1 MATVQPGWQMESQCR
16 CGGKTDCSLILNRL
30 ILKNTRTRFAVRS
43 RAEPINLLPPKRTFD
58 TTSLAGLSVIMKKAS
73 TFRLHQDVQAGL
85 DFISQLQRRPKNK
98 LVNEAVAE
106 YVTRH
111 ALQTEDEL
119 QTILKRVKTYQKS
132 DPDFARAIAAFAEA
146 EATYGKDEDP
156 MEGHLAPPAA
166 SVGPITRQLRNLI
179 NA

>member
-1 MATVQPGWQMESQCR
+1 
-16 CGGKTDCSLILNRL
+16 
-30 ILKNTRTRFAVRS
+30 
-43 RAEPINLLPPKRTFD
+43 
-58 TTSLAGLSVIMKKAS
+58 MKKAS

-85 DFISQLQRRPKNK
+85 DLISQLQHRPKNK

-119 QTILKRVKTYQKS
+119 QTILKRVKSYQKS
-132 DPDFARAIAAFAEA
+132 DPDFTQAIAAFTDA
-146 EATYGKDEDP
+146 EATYAKNEDP
-156 MEGHLAPPAA
+156 MEGRPTSAI
-166 SVGPITRQLRNLI
+166 GPVTQQLRSLI

>member
-1 MATVQPGWQMESQCR
+1 
-16 CGGKTDCSLILNRL
+16 
-30 ILKNTRTRFAVRS
+30 
-43 RAEPINLLPPKRTFD
+43 
-58 TTSLAGLSVIMKKAS
+58 MKKAS
-73 TFRLHQDVQAGL
+73 TFRLHEDVQAGL
-85 DFISQLQRRPKNK
+85 DLISQLRHRPKNK

-132 DPDFARAIAAFAEA
+132 DPDFTRAIAAFAAA
-146 EATYGKDEDP
+146 EATYGKDADP
-156 MEGHLAPPAA
+156 MEGHPAS
-166 SVGPITRQLRNLI
+166 SVGPVTRQLRQLI